1 MGDKIDDKDL
11 EYIEIPDD
19 RTDSEREYDRQIE
32 RLDSFFSAIQPG
44 VTLLVERLKPSW
56 CSGLL
61 EEITVSDELID
72 LSYFIDNWGGE
83 LLLIKVR
90 GKRGQLQG
98 SYKVPLHS
106 YPPLRY
112 GERIYPYDKSERFKD
127 VPDKA
132 PPSQPVVVNQPKSFD
147 IEKLFAS
154 IPAILPFVMKWL
166 ENNETRRQND
176 MAMMMQMANK
186 QSGIGDI
193 SQLSTAMVQ
202 LNDLYKKTVW
212 KGDSGA
218 GGGGDVDFLPQ
229 ALDVLKM
236 VMSPQQQQQQSPKG
250 HLSPP
255 KTVGPP
261 NGHNVTQL
269 PTTAMRKESTDLAD
283 NIASLG
289 STQAAETIID
299 ALSRMD
305 PGKREAA
312 IGAFLSEYSE
322 TMNDEDDDLGG
333 NDEEQEEDQRG
344 YS

>member
-1 MGDKIDDKDL
+1 MNDEIDDTEL

-44 VTLLVERLKPSW
+44 VTLLVERLKPTW

-112 GERIYPYDKSERFKD
+112 GARIYPYDKSERFKD

-147 IEKLFAS
+147 VEKLFAS
-154 IPAILPFVMKWL
+154 IPAILPFIMKWL
-166 ENNETRRQND
+166 ENNETRRQHD
-176 MAMMMQMANK
+176 MAMLLQMANK

-218 GGGGDVDFLPQ
+218 SGGGDVDFLPQ

-236 VMSPQQQQQQSPKG
+236 VMSPQQQNQQSPKG

-255 KTVGPP
+255 KTNGPP
-261 NGHNVTQL
+261 NVHNVTQL
-269 PTTAMRKESTDLAD
+269 PTTARQQLPTDLAA
-283 NIASLG
+283 NIATLG
-289 STQAAETIID
+289 SSEAAETIID

-305 PGKREAA
+305 PSKRNSA
-312 IGAFLSEYSE
+312 IEKFLIEYNA
-322 TMNDEDDDLGG
+322 TMNSDEDEDGEDY
-333 NDEEQEEDQRG
+333 EQEDDDQRG